1 MAGGRPT
8 IQTPE
13 LEVQAREYIENY
25 AEHDH
30 AMPSIVGMSIVI
42 KVTKSTLYDWAKL
55 ENNEFTYILA
65 ECMAK
70 QELTLFNNGLNN
82 TFNAAITKLAL
93 GKHGYHDKQDNTL
106 SAPDGGPVG
115 IQEITFNPVGSDD

>member
-1 MAGGRPT
+1 MAGRPT
-8 IQTPE
+8 IHTPE
-13 LEVQAREYIENY
+13 LEQAAKEYIENY
-25 AEHDH
+25 QEHGH
-30 AMPSIVGMSIVI
+30 AMPSIVGMSIVLKI
-42 KVTKSTLYDWAKL
+42 AKSTLYDWASQ
-55 ENNEFTYILA
+55 EGNIFSDILDD
-65 ECMAK
+65 CMAA

-115 IQEITFNPVGSDD
+115 IQEITFNPVGNDD